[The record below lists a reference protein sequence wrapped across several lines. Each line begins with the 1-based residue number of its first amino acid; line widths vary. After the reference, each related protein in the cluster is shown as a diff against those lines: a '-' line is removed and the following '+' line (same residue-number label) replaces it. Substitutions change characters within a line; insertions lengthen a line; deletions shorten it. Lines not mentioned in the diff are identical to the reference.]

1 MNTFLGTVIY
11 KGERFMDNGLR
22 FMEMIVPNTGSSGS
36 DVPLFVVPNRAAGEN
51 FDVFQPGARILLG
64 GRLYPNKQDY
74 KMYVIPNQQFMLVN
88 DKNLSIN
95 KVNISGSV
103 GYIPDQTKDDL
114 FTFTVMCSAPAQV
127 VLDHNWDD
135 SLSFR
140 MESWGEDARRLDK
153 MLHVGRQ
160 VSVEGILRYN
170 TWKAQDGNMR
180 GSYQVR
186 VRAGLYAAF
195 GKNKKLVNQQE
206 NSSETSVKKVEVE
219 VLAPV
224 VTLPVVSVNPGVS
237 ANVET
242 CPSSVN
248 LDNIPF

>member
-1 MNTFLGTVIY
+1 
-11 KGERFMDNGLR
+11 
-22 FMEMIVPNTGSSGS
+22 
-36 DVPLFVVPNRAAGEN
+36 
-51 FDVFQPGARILLG
+51 
-64 GRLYPNKQDY
+64 
-74 KMYVIPNQQFMLVN
+74 
-88 DKNLSIN
+88 
-95 KVNISGSV
+95 
-103 GYIPDQTKDDL
+103 
-114 FTFTVMCSAPAQV
+114 
-127 VLDHNWDD
+127 
-135 SLSFR
+135 
-140 MESWGEDARRLDK
+140 
-153 MLHVGRQ
+153 
-160 VSVEGILRYN
+160 
-170 TWKAQDGNMR
+170 
-180 GSYQVR
+180 VR

>member
-1 MNTFLGTVIY
+1 
-11 KGERFMDNGLR
+11 MDNGLR
-22 FMEMIVPNTGSSGS
+22 FMEMVIPKTGTSGS
-36 DVPLFVVPNRAAGEN
+36 DVPLLVVPNRAAGEN
-51 FDVFQPGARILLG
+51 LDVFQPGARILLG
-64 GRLYPNKQDY
+64 GRLYPNKNDY
-74 KMYVIPNQQFMLVN
+74 KMYVIPNQAFVLINVEGLN
-88 DKNLSIN
+88 IN

-103 GYIPDQTKDDL
+103 GYIPDQTQDEL

-127 VLDHNWDD
+127 VLGHNWDD

-170 TWKAQDGNMR
+170 TWKAQDGGMR

-206 NSSETSVKKVEVE
+206 NSSETNVKKVEVE
-219 VLAPV
+219 
-224 VTLPVVSVNPGVS
+224 TQLPVLTPTVYS
-237 ANVET
+237 NVET

>member
-1 MNTFLGTVIY
+1 MNTFLGTVVY
-11 KGERFMDNGLR
+11 KSERVMDNGLR
-22 FMEMIVPNTGSSGS
+22 FMEMVVPNTSSSGS
-36 DVPLFVVPNRAAGEN
+36 DVPLLVVPNRAAGEN
-51 FDVFQPGARILLG
+51 LEVFQPGARILLG
-64 GRLYPNKQDY
+64 GRLYPNKNDY
-74 KMYVIPNQQFMLVN
+74 KMYVIPNQAFVLIN
-88 DKNLSIN
+88 DKSLNIN
-95 KVNISGSV
+95 KVNIAGSV

-127 VLDHNWDD
+127 VLGHTWDD

-170 TWKAQDGNMR
+170 TWKAKDGSMR

-186 VRAGLYAAF
+186 VRAGLYSAF
-195 GKNKKLVNQQE
+195 GRNNKFANQLE
-206 NSSETSVKKVEVE
+206 NSSETNVKKVE
-219 VLAPV
+219 
-224 VTLPVVSVNPGVS
+224 TQLPVLTPTVYP
-237 ANVET
+237 NVET

-248 LDNIPF
+248 LDNVPF